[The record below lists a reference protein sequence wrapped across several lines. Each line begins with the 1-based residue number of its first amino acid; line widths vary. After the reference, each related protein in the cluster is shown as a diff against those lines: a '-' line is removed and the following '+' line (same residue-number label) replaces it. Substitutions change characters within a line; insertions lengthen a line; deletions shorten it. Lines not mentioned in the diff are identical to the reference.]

1 MASSVDDRS
10 RVLMLQ
16 NLAEFPS
23 MSMKRYAAS
32 LHGAFAG
39 LTGWDVQMP
48 EVSQPAAL
56 AGLPLSMASRWGRL
70 VKYPSEIRRLR
81 SELRPGVCHVLDHS
95 HANLLRACEPASSV
109 ITVHDVIPMLSVVGE
124 LNFSVKR
131 QVRYTFPKKLRRIE
145 KCAAVIAIS
154 ASTKR
159 SLLRFVDMPEDRVH
173 VVHYGVSEGF
183 VPDPTTGLSLEQ
195 ERADVLANHGIDPGR
210 RVVLHVCT
218 QNRYKNSP
226 ALLRM
231 LRRLPDEFVL
241 LRVGAGLFEDEAA
254 MAEDLGVAG
263 RVINAGKVY
272 GDDKLG
278 AYYRA
283 ADVFAFPSTFEGFGW
298 PPLEAMA
305 CGCPVVASNAASMP
319 EVVGDAGVQVDPH
332 DDEGL
337 AGAVEHVLRQRD
349 DFRRRS
355 LERAGKFRWRD
366 CAERTAGVYEQVLK
380 ERA

>member
-1 MASSVDDRS
+1 MSRS
-10 RVLMLQ
+10 ALLLQ
-16 NLAEFPS
+16 NLVGFPS
-23 MSMKRYAAS
+23 MSMERYAGS
-32 LHGAFAG
+32 LFAAFG
-39 LTGWDVQMP
+39 EEGGVGGWGVRMP
-48 EVSQPAAL
+48 EVHPPAAL
-56 AGLPLSMASRWGRL
+56 AKLPMSAASRWGRL
-70 VKYPSEIRRLR
+70 VKYPKEVRRLR
-81 SELRPGVCHVLDHS
+81 GELSPDVCHVLDHS
-95 HANLLRACEPASSV
+95 HANVLRGCDPASSV

-124 LNFSVKR
+124 LDFKVKR

-145 KCAAVIAIS
+145 KSAAVIAIS

-173 VVHYGVSEGF
+173 VVHYGVSERFTPEPRGG
-183 VPDPTTGLSLEQ
+183 VTREE
-195 ERADVLANHGIDPGR
+195 ERAGVLERHGLDAAR

-218 QNRYKNSP
+218 KNRYKNSP

-231 LRRLPDEFVL
+231 LKRLPDEFVL
-241 LRVGAGLFEDEAA
+241 LRVGAELFEDESAL
-254 MAEDLGVAG
+254 AEDLGVSG

-337 AGAVEHVLRQRD
+337 AGAVERVLRERS
-349 DFRRRS
+349 DFQRRS

-366 CAERTAGVYEQVLK
+366 CAENTAGVYQAVLD
-380 ERA
+380 ERT